1 MPLDGRLVASE
12 DDDAGQD
19 LLFIIPRLAF
29 AADLFLSVENNS
41 ADALVFQPT
50 SGGQAGRACANDAYW
65 FFVMMRVA
73 GWGREDQRRKR
84 DQGYEE
90 RPHGRERVDG
100 GLDARG
106 QLGEGMRKDGAPV
119 PAAYI

>member
-1 MPLDGRLVASE
+1 ME
-12 DDDAGQD
+12 DAF
-19 LLFIIPRLAF
+19 FIIPRLAF
-29 AADLFLSVENNS
+29 TTDLFLSVENNS

-65 FFVMMRVA
+65 FFMMMMRVA

-90 RPHGRERVDG
+90 RPHGRERESVDG
-100 GLDARG
+100 EFGAKG
-106 QLGEGMRKDGAPV
+106 TIGEGMRKDGAPV